1 MPEGHHGT
9 GVWTTRP
16 LLGRLERYPC
26 AHPPRSRGLERE
38 KWQMPLVE
46 RGTLDYSSPPCFPK
60 GNLSDTFGKI
70 RKASTLP
77 IKWVSQDV
85 PTRILPLTE
94 RSHGVE
100 RMEGTAKAR
109 LLLFTAC
116 GEAVPRSPWVSVQP
130 LPGRFHSRRLA
141 ATEGPSSWWLALTGP
156 SFSLGLCRTSWFSIN
171 WLPFSLG
178 KTPSVTLTHDSLLDL
193 TSHSV
198 SSPSQNKPYCL
209 LNPVTMF

>member
-1 MPEGHHGT
+1 MAQECGRPGLSWVDWNGT
-9 GVWTTRP
+9 RAPTHSVAEDSNVKSGRRLLLKEVPWTI
-16 LLGRLERYPC
+16 L
-26 AHPPRSRGLERE
+26 PPS
-38 KWQMPLVE
+38 
-46 RGTLDYSSPPCFPK
+46 CFPK

-100 RMEGTAKAR
+100 RMEGTAKAWP
-109 LLLFTAC
+109 LLFTAC

-156 SFSLGLCRTSWFSIN
+156 SFSLGLCQTSWFSIN

>member
-1 MPEGHHGT
+1 MAQECGRPGLSWVDWNGT
-9 GVWTTRP
+9 RAPTHPVAEDSNVKSGRRLLLKEVPWTI
-16 LLGRLERYPC
+16 L
-26 AHPPRSRGLERE
+26 PPS
-38 KWQMPLVE
+38 
-46 RGTLDYSSPPCFPK
+46 CFPK

-109 LLLFTAC
+109 PLLFTAC

-156 SFSLGLCRTSWFSIN
+156 SFSLGLCQTSWFSIN

-209 LNPVTMF
+209 LNLVTMF